1 MSVSRVALGFAILFW
16 TSWTAA
22 DLFISVCFRSRRF
35 PAGHPSRVFRGH
47 VRQLFFRR
55 RMFLAGYKSGASI
68 NSRPISA
75 VTPDSQVG
83 CCGLNAKNQR
93 DVSMCSQAVVAA
105 SAGVPFSCAV
115 RSDGQLVCSGG
126 NRFGQ
131 CDVPTGLG
139 AVVAVSAGCEHT
151 CAVRSGG
158 QLDCFGLNDHGQCD
172 VQTGL
177 GAVVAPVAS
186 TLVQ

>member
-1 MSVSRVALGFAILFW
+1 MAVS
-16 TSWTAA
+16 
-22 DLFISVCFRSRRF
+22 
-35 PAGHPSRVFRGH
+35 
-47 VRQLFFRR
+47 
-55 RMFLAGYKSGASI
+55 AGYEH
-68 NSRPISA
+68 
-75 VTPDSQVG
+75 T
-83 CCGLNAKNQR
+83 C
-93 DVSMCSQAVVAA
+93 AA
-105 SAGVPFSCAV
+105 
-115 RSDGQLVCSGG
+115 RSDGQLVCFGL
-126 NRFGQ
+126 NDHGQ

-158 QLDCFGLNDHGQCD
+158 QLVCFGLNDHGQCD